1 MPYVIMVRCPNA
13 DKAVST
19 GIHCDL
25 KGFSALTEPPPLE
38 CPECRQIH
46 EWSLDDAWLRDAGF
60 DELVLLSAH
69 NIAPITEH
77 LPRKSNTPF
86 ALRCNGVGIGVKRG

>member
-1 MPYVIMVRCPNA
+1 MLNFCDQRNSRALVMPYVIMVRCPNA

-25 KGFSALTEPPPLE
+25 KGFSALTQPPPLE

-60 DELVLLSAH
+60 DELVLLSAR
-69 NIAPITEH
+69 ISEPLPIIPG
-77 LPRKSNTPF
+77 PR
-86 ALRCNGVGIGVKRG
+86 

>member
-19 GIHCDL
+19 GIHCDV
-25 KGFSALTEPPPLE
+25 KGFTTLTERPPLT
-38 CPECRQIH
+38 CPECSQIH

-60 DELVLLSAH
+60 DELVLLPAH
-69 NIAPITEH
+69 NVPALTEH
-77 LPRKSNTPF
+77 RPSKSS
-86 ALRCNGVGIGVKRG
+86 ALYPDVQAGMKHRDT

>member
-19 GIHCDL
+19 GIHCDV
-25 KGFSALTEPPPLE
+25 KGFSALTEHPPLA
-38 CPECRQIH
+38 CPECGQIH

-60 DELVLLSAH
+60 DELVSLSTH
-69 NIAPITEH
+69 SIARIAE
-77 LPRKSNTPF
+77 R
-86 ALRCNGVGIGVKRG
+86 RRG

>member
-19 GIHCDL
+19 GIHCDV
-25 KGFSALTEPPPLE
+25 KGFSALSERPPLE

-77 LPRKSNTPF
+77 RQENPVPF
-86 ALRCNGVGIGVKRG
+86 ALRCNRVGIGVNRG